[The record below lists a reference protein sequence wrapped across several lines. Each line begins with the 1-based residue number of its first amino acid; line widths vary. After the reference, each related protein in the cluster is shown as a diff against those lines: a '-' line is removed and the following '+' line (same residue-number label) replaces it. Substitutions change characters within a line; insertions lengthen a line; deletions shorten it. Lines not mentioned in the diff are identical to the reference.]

1 MEATASGSSDKEALV
16 RTSNGVVPRTHV
28 LPLRA
33 RLAYSVGHV
42 LNDLCASM
50 WFTYL
55 LVYLTFVRQFRST
68 LAGAL
73 LLVGQVADALA
84 TPFVGI
90 ESDRDDDFWLC
101 RYGRRKTWHLVGTLC
116 VMGTF
121 PFLFSKPLGGKEST
135 QEAEFVYFAALI
147 VIFQLGWAATQISH
161 LSLIPDLTPIPH
173 ERVELNS
180 WRYSFTVISNIVVY
194 TVTWVALGI
203 SGTDHEAQVGPPD
216 AHVFRNIVL
225 IVVGIGSVFSFI
237 FHAVVRDPSR
247 GGRRESASRHRD
259 EYVRSLVLE
268 RSQHLRWKDWFR
280 ERRFYI
286 VGLMYMSTRLFVNLS
301 QVFMPMYIQET
312 LKLHRQSIAIIPL
325 VMYVSGFVSSLPIKY
340 AMQLVGSKNV
350 YILGG
355 VLGLAGSAWVMLG
368 QSTPGYTHYQIY
380 GIAVLVGMAG
390 TIVLLSSLAIT
401 NELIGGHTT
410 SGAFVFGAMS
420 FLDKLANGIVVI
432 TIQDFH
438 SCGTCKDTETN
449 YYQYVVAFAC
459 GGAAAFGILLAL
471 FLLLD
476 KDVPACRLDR
486 NVSTNS
492 LVTDHSQARCASPA
506 DLEDAVDQS
515 PSSPLLGPSITA

>member
-1 MEATASGSSDKEALV
+1 MDGAASGSSDKEALV
-16 RTSNGVVPRTHV
+16 RTVNDVVPRTHV

-121 PFLFSKPLGGKEST
+121 PFLFSKPLGGEGST

-173 ERVELNS
+173 ERVELNAL
-180 WRYSFTVISNIVVY
+180 RYSFTVASNILVY

-203 SGTDHEAQVGPPD
+203 SGTDHEAQVGPQD

-225 IVVGIGSVFSFI
+225 IVVGIGSLFSLVF
-237 FHAVVRDPSR
+237 HVVVRDPSR
-247 GGRRESASRHRD
+247 GGRRESVSRHRD

-268 RSQHLRWKDWFR
+268 RSQHLRWREWFR
-280 ERRFYI
+280 ERRFYV
-286 VGLMYMSTRLFVNLS
+286 VGLLYMSTRLYVNLS
-301 QVFMPMYIQET
+301 QVFIPMYIQET

-325 VMYVSGFVSSLPIKY
+325 VMYVSGFVSSLPVKY
-340 AMQLVGSKNV
+340 ATRFIGTKNV
-350 YILGG
+350 YLLGG
-355 VLGLAGSAWVMLG
+355 VLGVAGSVWIMLG
-368 QSTPGYTHYQIY
+368 QSTPGYTRYQIY

-390 TIVLLSSLAIT
+390 TTVLLASLAIT

-420 FLDKLANGIVVI
+420 FLDKMANGIVVI
-432 TIQDFH
+432 TVQDLR
-438 SCGTCKDTETN
+438 SCGTREETETN
-449 YYQYVVAFAC
+449 YYQYVVALAC
-459 GGAAAFGILLAL
+459 GGAAAFGIILAL
-471 FLLLD
+471 FLLWD
-476 KDVPACRLDR
+476 KDAPASRLSG

-492 LVTDHSQARCASPA
+492 LVADHSQVRCVSPA

-515 PSSPLLGPSITA
+515 PSSPLLGPSPTL

>member
-1 MEATASGSSDKEALV
+1 PSIAS
-16 RTSNGVVPRTHV
+16 PV
-28 LPLRA
+28 LPNRA

-55 LVYLTFVRQFRST
+55 LVYLTFVREFRST

-101 RYGRRKTWHLVGTLC
+101 HYGRRKTWHLVGTLC
-116 VMGTF
+116 VVGSF
-121 PFLFSKPLGGKEST
+121 PFLFSKPLGGEGSS
-135 QEAEFVYFAALI
+135 QEAEFVYFAAFI
-147 VIFQLGWAATQISH
+147 VIFQLGWAATQVSH

-173 ERVELNS
+173 ERVELNAL
-180 WRYSFTVISNIVVY
+180 RQVCLLLLVYSFTVASNIVVY

-225 IVVGIGSVFSFI
+225 IVVGIGSLFSLI

-247 GGRRESASRHRD
+247 GGRRESVSRHRD

-280 ERRFYI
+280 ERRFYV
-286 VGLMYMSTRLFVNLS
+286 VGMLYMSTRLYVNLS
-301 QVFMPMYIQET
+301 QVFIPMYIQET

-325 VMYVSGFVSSLPIKY
+325 VMYVSGFISSLPVKY
-340 AMQLVGSKNV
+340 ATRFIGTKNV
-350 YILGG
+350 YVLGG
-355 VLGLAGSAWVMLG
+355 VLGVAGSVWIMLG
-368 QSTPGYTHYQIY
+368 QSTPGYTRYQIY

-390 TIVLLSSLAIT
+390 TTVLLASLAIT

-420 FLDKLANGIVVI
+420 FLDKMANGIVVI
-432 TIQDFH
+432 TIQDLH
-438 SCGTCKDTETN
+438 SCRTCRDTEVN

-459 GGAAAFGILLAL
+459 GGAAAFGILLAM
-471 FLLLD
+471 FLLWD
-476 KDVPACRLDR
+476 KDAPTSRLAG
-486 NVSTNS
+486 NASTNS
-492 LVTDHSQARCASPA
+492 LVGDHNQVRCVSPA
-506 DLEDAVDQS
+506 DVEDASDQL
-515 PSSPLLGPSITA
+515 PSSPLLGPSATA